1 MVQEDTGS
9 VEKDL
14 SKAPKP
20 WPIGAEFLPWPLLFS
35 SEAIH

>member
-1 MVQEDTGS
+1 MVQEDPGS

-20 WPIGAEFLPWPLLFS
+20 WPIGVQFLRRPLLFS
-35 SEAIH
+35 SEAKH